1 MKKVKSAA
9 ALLCSACLVLS
20 GTAVPTMADSM
31 KVVTLGADLSQDQKN
46 TMMKYFN
53 VDSSQVQI
61 LTVTNQDERD
71 HLSAYVPIE
80 QIGTRTVSC
89 AYVKPTQSGGIK
101 VRTANLN
108 WVTCN
113 MIATSLSTS
122 GVKNCEVVAACP
134 FEVSG
139 TGALTGI
146 QMAYETAT
154 GEQLDSTK
162 KELATE
168 EMVVTGN
175 LADEVGKNDAT
186 TVMNNSKMQ
195 VIKDNVQ
202 NADEI
207 YNIVVNVAQQNNV
220 NLDSD
225 QINKIVELLEQI
237 AQQDYNY
244 DDVKATLEQVD
255 QNTSG
260 DSGELGDIADE
271 EDDTVNAGD
280 TADGDDILNGVD
292 NSALGGDIVES
303 STENPSLEQESGLVE
318 DNSSDQDDEMNST
331 DMPEETAGDETTD
344 DSTLGNIDEEA
355 DQTEVVENGTTT
367 DELDTSSLT
376 EDQLTLFN
384 KAENFCKGEYEGDT
398 AALTTAM
405 EDETATASVVLDA
418 ENGATLSKDVEKAYL
433 QILTEG
439 TDSYQADGTEIY
451 MSTELNMVDKS
462 MKEIF
467 GLSADTQASPE
478 LSELSDEDRQ
488 TLYNETMKFFEK
500 LYGESSETYNT
511 DEAETAETA
520 DTENSEDYAE

>member
-1 MKKVKSAA
+1 MKKVKTAA

-20 GTAVPTMADSM
+20 GTAVPTMADSV
-31 KVVTLGADLSQDQKN
+31 KVVTLGADLTQDQKN

-53 VDSSQVQI
+53 VDSNQVQI
-61 LTVTNQDERD
+61 LTITNQDERD
-71 HLSAYVPIE
+71 HLSAYVPLE

-186 TVMNNSKMQ
+186 TVMNNSKIQ

-202 NADEI
+202 NVDDI

-225 QINKIVELLEQI
+225 QINKIVELLKQI
-237 AQQDYNY
+237 AQQEYNY
-244 DDVKATLEQVD
+244 DDVKATLEQVE

-260 DSGELGDIADE
+260 DNDELGDIDHE

-280 TADGDDILNGVD
+280 PADGDDILNNVD
-292 NSALGGDIVES
+292 NSALGG
-303 STENPSLEQESGLVE
+303 
-318 DNSSDQDDEMNST
+318 
-331 DMPEETAGDETTD
+331 
-344 DSTLGNIDEEA
+344 
-355 DQTEVVENGTTT
+355 
-367 DELDTSSLT
+367 
-376 EDQLTLFN
+376 
-384 KAENFCKGEYEGDT
+384 
-398 AALTTAM
+398 
-405 EDETATASVVLDA
+405 
-418 ENGATLSKDVEKAYL
+418 
-433 QILTEG
+433 
-439 TDSYQADGTEIY
+439 EI
-451 MSTELNMVDKS
+451 
-462 MKEIF
+462 
-467 GLSADTQASPE
+467 G
-478 LSELSDEDRQ
+478 
-488 TLYNETMKFFEK
+488 
-500 LYGESSETYNT
+500 
-511 DEAETAETA
+511 
-520 DTENSEDYAE
+520 